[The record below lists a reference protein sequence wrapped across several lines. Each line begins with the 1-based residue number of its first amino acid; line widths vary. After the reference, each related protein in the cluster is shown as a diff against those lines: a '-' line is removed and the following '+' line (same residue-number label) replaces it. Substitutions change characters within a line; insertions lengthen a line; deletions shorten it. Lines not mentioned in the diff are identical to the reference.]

1 MSNTLAI
8 CYLSNSDGYLSVD
21 KYLCKALCLAS
32 DFGNLVAAGI
42 RQVVQ

>member
-1 MSNTLAI
+1 MAVDL
-8 CYLSNSDGYLSVD
+8 D
-21 KYLCKALCLAS
+21 KYLVKALCLAS